1 MVRISHMVV
10 VLKEWKSQGEQMRL
24 SLLRGQGRPLVKMQ
38 FQLQWNP
45 GMEGVMETK

>member
-24 SLLRGQGRPLVKMQ
+24 SPLRGQGRPLVKMQ
-38 FQLQWNP
+38 FPLQWK